1 LTIPNSQGKIDT
13 VIAFTNEQV
22 IKRNQEH
29 VILKECIE
37 YSNLVDSQLV
47 AKELQINK
55 LESINIKLQRSDSLS
70 QSSIKFKNKIIDLKE
85 SENEQLSKMI
95 VDNQKKYKKE
105 KIKTWLYSTFITT
118 PFVISI
124 TAVATYFIT
133 K

>member
-1 LTIPNSQGKIDT
+1 MTIPNSQGKIDT

>member
-1 LTIPNSQGKIDT
+1 MTIQNSQGKIDT

-85 SENEQLSKMI
+85 SEKEQLSKII
-95 VDNQKKYKKE
+95 VDNQKKYRKE

-118 PFVISI
+118 PLVISV
-124 TAVATYFIT
+124 TAVATYFII

>member
-1 LTIPNSQGKIDT
+1 MTIPNSQGKIDT

-95 VDNQKKYKKE
+95 IDNQKKYKKE